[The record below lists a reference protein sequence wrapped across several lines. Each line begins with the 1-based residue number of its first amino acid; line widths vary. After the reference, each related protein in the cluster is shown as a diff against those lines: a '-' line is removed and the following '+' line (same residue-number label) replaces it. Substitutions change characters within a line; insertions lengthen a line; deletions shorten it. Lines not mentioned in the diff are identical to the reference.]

1 MLMNVRTGLL
11 ALLCCAGLGCV
22 LSQRT
27 DGTGITDAQV
37 ASIEVGRST
46 RADVVRVLGAP
57 DHIEYSNREHD
68 PLFERAFQFERTRRK
83 TTFFTLILFS
93 GARTDQNIDNV
104 IVFFDDDG
112 IVEDVA
118 ARLDMHRPRYG
129 GPWGSDD

>member
-1 MLMNVRTGLL
+1 MQMNARTGLV

-27 DGTGITDAQV
+27 DGTRITHAQV
-37 ASIEVGRST
+37 AAIEVGRST

-57 DHIEYSNREHD
+57 DRIEYSNLEHD
-68 PLFERAFQFERTRRK
+68 PLFERAFQYERTRRK

-93 GARTDQNIDNV
+93 GARTDQNADKVIIFLDDN
-104 IVFFDDDG
+104 G

-118 ARLDMHRPRYG
+118 ARLDMDRPRYG
-129 GPWGSDD
+129 APWGSDD